1 MMWPESQVYKQ
12 RKNDSEE
19 NPLKILTCIKRQ
31 KITGTMKTVYLVCL
45 VAAGAALAFGK
56 APCNR
61 DDAGCVP
68 VLKDDTPSPEPD
80 PINCPLC
87 EVRAIAEKCTN
98 PDKFVPTCDGD
109 KFAKYQ
115 YDEAKDE
122 HFCVYVN
129 GVEITNPATRKPGK
143 GEEAACAGF
152 DDLPAEPPIAKP
164 TPCDDRKKEAGEDG
178 DFISCEEGKFT
189 DEQTKGKYRWCVNPN
204 GQPIPGTFTEVGA
217 ANAPKCDFF
226 RAFRHKCDEDGYFP
240 APESFPDHCTRYITC
255 SGKVAHHCKCPAG
268 LAWDATLNICNDWNK
283 VTSCKGVKPFHHL
296 T

>member
-45 VAAGAALAFGK
+45 VAVGAALAFGK

-122 HFCVYVN
+122 HFCVYAD
-129 GVEITNPATRKPGK
+129 GTEITNPVTRKPGK
-143 GEEAACAGF
+143 GEEAACASF
-152 DDLPAEPPIAKP
+152 PDFPEANEEKEP
-164 TPCDDRKKEAGEDG
+164 TPCDDRKKEAGEKG

-189 DEQTKGKYRWCVNPN
+189 ALQVKGKYQWCVNPN
-204 GQPIPGTFTEVGA
+204 GQPIPGTFTEAGA
-217 ANAPKCDFF
+217 DNFCGFF
-226 RAFRHKCDEDGYFP
+226 RAFRYLCEKDGYFP

-255 SGKVAHHCKCPAG
+255 SGDFAHHCKCAAG
-268 LAWDATLNICNDWNK
+268 LAWDSTLNICNDWKK
-283 VTSCKGVKPFHHL
+283 VASCKGVQPKGFDPM
-296 T
+296 